1 MSAGRASQ
9 VAACFS
15 VDRTKYLMFSKSMP
29 DRSAPQFGMG
39 LRSNSFRPFSRR
51 SSIHWGSFF
60 LPEMSRTPS
69 WARPRRAAVPATSE
83 SAQPN
88 LYRSRP
94 SSSGCA
100 VVVIRRCLRFAV
112 RLWSGAGIQE
122 RRCGDVRGADPIAV
136 RDGGQ
141 PLHGGTEEPGERL
154 RLRLAQLG
162 ELSGH
167 VRHRAVML
175 AQLLA
180 PPGARARVGTGAGA
194 GRAARGGRVAVRGQR
209 LGQGGNPAGG
219 RGALHHRAIPPLQV
233 GDLTAGGGGGGG
245 RGGRPRAG

>member
-1 MSAGRASQ
+1 MSAGRSSQ
-9 VAACFS
+9 VAACFP

-60 LPEMSRTPS
+60 LPEMSRTTS
-69 WARPRRAAVPATSE
+69 SDRPRRGGGGGARPAAPPPPPRSTPPRPAGRAPVPATSE

-136 RDGGQ
+136 REGGQ

-194 GRAARGGRVAVRGQR
+194 GNAARGGRVAVRGQ
-209 LGQGGNPAGG
+209 GP
-219 RGALHHRAIPPLQV
+219 
-233 GDLTAGGGGGGG
+233 
-245 RGGRPRAG
+245 